1 MHRPLR
7 RLALACLLTG
17 VGVQAWPQGSIY
29 ACTDAKGRRFTSD
42 RPIPE
47 CLDREQKVLNPSGT
61 VRQTVSPTLTPAE
74 RAVQDERDRKAA
86 EERQRQAEEKRVQ
99 KLLLARY
106 PNAATHEA
114 ERAKA
119 LQPVEEAIAS
129 GQRRVQEL
137 QAQRHTL
144 MAEAQSPKNKTADT
158 LPPQLKRRLDDNEQQ
173 IAAQQRFIAGQ
184 DEEKAR
190 ITRRF
195 DEELA
200 RLKQL
205 WAQQSGSTAAVAPA
219 SAAAVR

>member
-17 VGVQAWPQGSIY
+17 VCVQAWPQGSIY
-29 ACTDAKGRRFTSD
+29 ACTDARGRRLNSD

-47 CLDREQKVLNPSGT
+47 CLDREQKLLNPSGT
-61 VRQTVSPTLTPAE
+61 VRQTVGPTLTPAE
-74 RAVQDERDRKAA
+74 RAAQEERDRKAA
-86 EERQRQAEEKRVQ
+86 EERQRQAEDKRVQ

-106 PNAATHEA
+106 PNAAAHEA

-119 LQPVEEAIAS
+119 LRPVEEAIAS
-129 GQRRVQEL
+129 GQRHVQEL
-137 QAQRHTL
+137 QAQRSAL
-144 MAEAQSPKNKTADT
+144 MAEAPKNRTAD
-158 LPPQLKRRLDDNEQQ
+158 QLKRQLDDNEQQ

-200 RLKQL
+200 RLKLL
-205 WAQQSGSTAAVAPA
+205 WVQPSGSTAA
-219 SAAAVR
+219 AAAPGPGPAPVR